1 MSKTKKQSFMQGIM
15 TLMFSQVIIKIFGLI
30 YKLYLTNKKAP
41 MNKKDLEMPEMQYI
55 IVVFKYMHYC

>member
-15 TLMFSQVIIKIFGLI
+15 TLMFSQVVIKIFGLI
-30 YKLYLTNKKAP
+30 YKLYLTSKKGFGDAG
-41 MNKKDLEMPEMQYI
+41 NAYI